1 MKFICQQ
8 IRGGR
13 YEEAYQR
20 IENGEVKKGF
30 AEESYFFE
38 MISADSLIS
47 ENAQILRA
55 LYYKRLLYHEVS
67 EIVKSIENETIA
79 THNWAAIREMAS
91 KHSLFKENLMYLIYE
106 IYQNIDSKEARE
118 TMLFYNEH
126 YDLNNTQWP
135 ENVAEF
141 MQNMIAEIAIKDA
154 IL

>member
-1 MKFICQQ
+1 MPDVRRFPVHVLQFFKKVETFLGI
-8 IRGGR
+8 
-13 YEEAYQR
+13 ER
-20 IENGEVKKGF
+20 I
-30 AEESYFFE
+30 
-38 MISADSLIS
+38 
-47 ENAQILRA
+47 
-55 LYYKRLLYHEVS
+55 
-67 EIVKSIENETIA
+67 
-79 THNWAAIREMAS
+79 
-91 KHSLFKENLMYLIYE
+91 